1 MNIILDGKN
10 LDFSLEN
17 EKNCFEIINSIE
29 KWLES
34 NNFFILNL
42 KIDGKN
48 QVIDNSLEKIKTDN
62 VKEISISTVTDSA
75 IKCADLTE
83 IENYFFNLIAIIE
96 ENKREEKEKNDAVLS
111 HLEQYS
117 EIKKLLEFAI
127 DKIYNSNSLGYIE
140 TMVAKK
146 DFINDDYE
154 GIKEFA
160 KNIIIIA
167 QKRKNEILF
176 TQEEI
181 KNEKKFFETF
191 QEEIST
197 ISVLLQT
204 GKDKEAMEKVIKFID
219 FSKKM
224 FRLISYYN
232 MSTRKIAPED
242 INNYNKLL
250 NELGE
255 AILKSDSV
263 LIGDL
268 LEYELVP
275 TIEGFFNIISE

>member
-1 MNIILDGKN
+1 MNIILDGKS

-17 EKNCFEIINSIE
+17 EKNCFEIVNCIK

-34 NNFFILNL
+34 NNFFILDI

-48 QVIDNSLEKIKTDN
+48 QVIDNSLKKIKTDN
-62 VKEISISTVTDSA
+62 VKEISISTVTDIE
-75 IKCADLTE
+75 IKCVDITE

-96 ENKREEKEKNDAVLS
+96 ENKSEGKEKKDAVMS

-127 DKIYNSNSLGYIE
+127 DKVYNSNSLGYIG

-146 DFINDDYE
+146 DFTNNDYE

-160 KNIIIIA
+160 KSIIIIA
-167 QKRKNEILF
+167 GKRKNEILS

-204 GKDKEAMEKVIKFID
+204 GKDKEAMEKIIRFID
-219 FSKKM
+219 FSKKL

-232 MSTRKIAPED
+232 MATRKIAPED
-242 INNYNKLL
+242 ISNYNKLL
-250 NELGE
+250 SELEE

-263 LIGDL
+263 LVGDL

-275 TIEGFFNIISE
+275 IIESFFNVMSE